1 MPPFRK
7 TILAAC
13 GLWVLC
19 APPVR
24 AQTLRD
30 LTDHEPT
37 TEELIQGLKLSSPP
51 PARGQMRGIGPTS
64 STQARKSPCESY
76 RDRAQT
82 RGVGIASAA
91 TVSAATGVV
100 LKVTF
105 ASNPAQLSA
114 EAMRTLDKLGE
125 ALHSDE
131 LASCCFQIE
140 GHTDSVGSDAYNAL
154 LSQRRALSVSRYL
167 AERHQ
172 LKDRT
177 TAVGYGEQKPTADN
191 TTDEGRRK
199 NRRVQVVN
207 LGYGQA
213 AEQ

>member
-1 MPPFRK
+1 MPLFRK

-19 APPVR
+19 ATPVR

-37 TEELIQGLKLSSPP
+37 TEEIIQGLKLSSPP
-51 PARGQMRGIGPTS
+51 PARGQMRGVGPTS

-105 ASNPAQLSA
+105 ASNSAQLTT
-114 EAMRTLDKLGE
+114 EVMRTLDKLGE
-125 ALHSDE
+125 ALHSNE

-140 GHTDSVGSDAYNAL
+140 GHTDNVGSDASNER
-154 LSQRRALSVSRYL
+154 LSQRRARSVSRYL
-167 AERHQ
+167 TERHK

-177 TAVGYGEQKPTADN
+177 VAVGYGEQQPTADN
-191 TTDEGRRK
+191 TTDEGRQK
-199 NRRVQVVN
+199 NRRVQVIN
-207 LGYGQA
+207 LGY
-213 AEQ
+213 EQTVEQ

>member
-1 MPPFRK
+1 MTPLCK

-19 APPVR
+19 AAPVG

-37 TEELIQGLKLSSPP
+37 TEELIQGLRLSSPP
-51 PARGQMRGIGPTS
+51 PAKGQMRGVGPTS

-82 RGVGIASAA
+82 RGVGVASTAA
-91 TVSAATGVV
+91 VSAATGVV

-105 ASNPAQLSA
+105 ASGSARLTA

-131 LASCCFQIE
+131 LAACCFQIE
-140 GHTDSVGSDAYNAL
+140 GHTDSVGSDAYNER
-154 LSQRRALSVSRYL
+154 LSQHRAVSVSRYL
-167 AERHQ
+167 AERHK

-177 TAVGYGEQKPTADN
+177 VAVGYGEQKPAADN
-191 TTDEGRRK
+191 TTDEGRQK
-199 NRRVQVVN
+199 NRRVQVIN
-207 LGYGQA
+207 LGY
-213 AEQ
+213 E